1 MPQKIPDY
9 FCPAIRVFT
18 LFITHNDLGHSLNIV
33 KVSFTDQCMKF
44 NTKYYVIQNWL
55 LQGEHGS
62 FPRNRFFWFL
72 PVVSSYQQLLSNAS
86 SI

>member
-44 NTKYYVIQNWL
+44 NTKYYVIQN
-55 LQGEHGS
+55 
-62 FPRNRFFWFL
+62 
-72 PVVSSYQQLLSNAS
+72 
-86 SI
+86 